1 MGEHRIVKPR
11 IAHKVFREEAIELMK
26 KHSGDLPAQDMLAIA
41 SHLVGQILAY
51 QDQRVMTTLRARNI
65 IERNIELGNA
75 EAIAQLNDTKGSA

>member
-11 IAHKVFREEAIELMK
+11 LAHKAFRDEAIDLMK
-26 KHSGDLPAQDMLAIA
+26 KHGGDLPAPDMLAIA

-51 QDQRVMTTLRARNI
+51 QDQRTMTKARANSI
-65 IERNIELGNA
+65 ILRNIEIGNA